1 MSKLIAL
8 SARPGLH
15 QPGLENAL
23 LLVDVIHFTNRKVRN
38 VISRPRLAQTQ
49 GRMKT
54 PLEIQQMQQNIF
66 IVYVEK
72 FC

>member
-23 LLVDVIHFTNRKVRN
+23 LLVDVIHFTNRKV
-38 VISRPRLAQTQ
+38 ISRPRLAQTQ
-49 GRMKT
+49 DRMKT